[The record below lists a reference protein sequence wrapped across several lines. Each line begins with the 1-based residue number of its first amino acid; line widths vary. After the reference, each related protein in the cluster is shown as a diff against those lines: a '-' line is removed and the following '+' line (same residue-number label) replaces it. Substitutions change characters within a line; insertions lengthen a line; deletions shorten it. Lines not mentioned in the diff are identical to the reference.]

1 MRTFSYIVAV
11 LALGAGIVCLGVVP
25 RFNAIYE
32 EMGAELPSLTRVLL
46 GSSGLLPGG
55 IFILLAVLILV
66 FAVFGRYRLSA
77 FASGITLLIMLAGAA
92 IGPVFL
98 MKPLSKIIQEID
110 APTETQK
117 AEQDAAQNPGDL

>member
-11 LALGAGIVCLGVVP
+11 LALGAGIVSIVVCIGIVP
-25 RFNAIYE
+25 KFEAMYE
-32 EMGAELPSLTRVLL
+32 EMGADLPSLTRVFL

-66 FAVFGRYRLSA
+66 FAVLGKCRLSA
-77 FASGITLLIMLAGAA
+77 YVSGIALLIMLAGAV
-92 IGPVFL
+92 IMPVIL
-98 MKPLSKIIQEID
+98 MKPLSMLIQEID

-117 AEQDAAQNPGDL
+117 AESGPRD